1 MTFIELRTEDN
12 QVIKADKRIIEFSEL
27 FRTLYDNFEIE
38 IGKPLTGI
46 KEPDVKLLIE
56 FCEICDYTP
65 IKFEKP
71 IWKKNFKYH
80 FSSTISKNKKIEE
93 FYNKLDCNTMCLLF
107 KLSFFYDSTPL
118 KELLFF
124 KLYEIFEDESKC
136 KDFFKGEEKDVMEE
150 ALTINDDKKQL
161 LYNNYQNF
169 VQKQM
174 ESLTPEEIEDLCQKY
189 YP

>member
-1 MTFIELRTEDN
+1 MTLIELRTQDDK
-12 QVIKADKRIIEFSEL
+12 VIKADQRIIEFSEL

-38 IGKPLTGI
+38 IGKPLDGI
-46 KEPDVKLLIE
+46 KEADVKLLIE

-71 IWKKNFKYH
+71 IWKKSFKYLY
-80 FSSTISKNKKIEE
+80 SSIISKNKKLED
-93 FYNKLDCNTMCLLF
+93 FYKKLDYNKMCSLF
-107 KLSFFYDSTPL
+107 KISFFYDSTPL

-136 KDFFKGEEKDVMEE
+136 KSFFKEEDKNVLQQ
-150 ALTINDDKKQL
+150 ALTIDDEKRQF

-169 VQKQM
+169 IEKQM
-174 ESLTPEEIEDLCQKY
+174 EYLTPEDINDLCLEY

>member
-46 KEPDVKLLIE
+46 KEPDVKLLID
-56 FCEICDYTP
+56 FCEVCDYTS

-80 FSSTISKNKKIEE
+80 YLSTISKNQKLKE
-93 FYNKLDCNTMCLLF
+93 FYDKLDYTKMCLFF
-107 KLSFFYDSTPL
+107 KLSFF
-118 KELLFF
+118 
-124 KLYEIFEDESKC
+124 
-136 KDFFKGEEKDVMEE
+136 
-150 ALTINDDKKQL
+150 
-161 LYNNYQNF
+161 
-169 VQKQM
+169 
-174 ESLTPEEIEDLCQKY
+174 
-189 YP
+189 

>member
-1 MTFIELRTEDN
+1 MTLIELRTQDN
-12 QVIKADKRIIEFSEL
+12 KVIKADQRIIEFSEL

-38 IGKPLTGI
+38 VGKPLIGI

-56 FCEICDYTP
+56 FCEVCDYTP

-71 IWKKNFKYH
+71 IWKKSFKYH
-80 FSSTISKNKKIEE
+80 YSSIISKNKKLEE
-93 FYNKLDCNTMCLLF
+93 FYDKLDYNKMCLLF

-136 KDFFKGEEKDVMEE
+136 KDFFKEEDKNAMEE
-150 ALTINDDKKQL
+150 ALAIDDGKKQF
-161 LYNNYQNF
+161 LYTNYQNF

-174 ESLTPEEIEDLCQKY
+174 EFLTPEEIDDLCLKY

>member
-1 MTFIELRTEDN
+1 MTMIELRTEDDK
-12 QVIKADKRIIEFSEL
+12 VIKADQRIIEFSEL
-27 FRTLYDNFEIE
+27 FRTLHDNFEIE

-46 KEPDVKLLIE
+46 KEPDVKLLMD
-56 FCEICDYTP
+56 FCEVCDYTP

-80 FSSTISKNKKIEE
+80 YSSTISKNKKLKE
-93 FYNKLDCNTMCLLF
+93 FYDKIDYSRICLLF

-118 KELLFF
+118 KELLFL
-124 KLYEIFEDESKC
+124 KLYEIFEEENKC
-136 KDFFKGEEKDVMEE
+136 KDFFEEEEKNVMEE

-161 LYNNYQNF
+161 LYNKYQNF
-169 VQKQM
+169 VQMQLDA
-174 ESLTPEEIEDLCQKY
+174 LTPEEIDDLCLKN